1 MLPAVREAMR
11 TVGIE
16 DVRITTAPGEEL
28 RLARAAAQ
36 EGAETIVAVGGDG
49 TWGNV
54 ARGILDSGRDVR
66 LALVAAGTGNDFGHS
81 LGLPV
86 ADPRAMAV
94 IAAGTGSLR
103 VDMGRIDGT
112 PFLNVAGVGI
122 EADVLAASQSV
133 RLLRGPAVYL
143 ATAIPKLRSYQPVQ
157 CRVSANG
164 ASSSKP
170 VAYLAIVVSNG
181 PRFGGG
187 FRIAPGASV
196 SDGLLDLVTVRD
208 AAIGRRARIF
218 VRARLGTHLGQPE
231 VARKQLNEGVLLFDE
246 APLMDIDGELR
257 LASSPLVEIECLRGA
272 IRMAVPEGT
281 GPITA
286 DANGATG

>member
-1 MLPAVREAMR
+1 MLPAVRAAMR
-11 TVGIE
+11 AVGVE
-16 DVRITTAPGEEL
+16 DVRVTTAAGDEL
-28 RLARAAAQ
+28 RLAREAAL
-36 EGAETIVAVGGDG
+36 EGAETIVAMGGDG

-54 ARGILDSGRDVR
+54 ARGILESGRDVR
-66 LALVAAGTGNDFGHS
+66 LALIATGTGNDFGHS

-86 ADPRAMAV
+86 TDPRAMAR
-94 IAAGTGSLR
+94 IAVGSASQR

-112 PFLNVAGVGI
+112 AFLNVAGVGI

-133 RLLRGPAVYL
+133 KFLRGPAVYL
-143 ATAIPKLRSYQPVQ
+143 ATAIPKLRTYQPVQ
-157 CRVSANG
+157 CRLSANG
-164 ASSSKP
+164 TTATKP

-208 AAIGRRARIF
+208 AAVGRRARIF

-231 VARKQLNEGVLLFDE
+231 VQRKQLNEGVLLFDE

-257 LASSPLVEIECLRGA
+257 RAASPLVEIECLPGA
-272 IRMAVPEGT
+272 IRMAVAEDMAQG
-281 GPITA
+281 
-286 DANGATG
+286 